1 MKKAYIVVNKEQ
13 EQDVLHTLAGRGI
26 RWDGGDSPANFLPSK
41 TSSFDNYPIAIY
53 LHNDTKRLTW
63 DDDGGMKSLSEDEI
77 VYDGRKQVASDNNS
91 KMAVPTDV
99 YQALV
104 HWRKDYFLGYTV
116 VTISDLENLPEVIK
130 EWRGEDAGTMNKK
143 FATIINWVNSEDVFE
158 VEKPKK
164 QVVRSKDHT
173 EQGNY
178 LYVMLDISYGIKKT
192 TNFWDKDVATRF
204 NTREEAESWA
214 NSHQEVI
221 EVEG

>member
-13 EQDVLHTLAGRGI
+13 EQDVLHNLADRGI
-26 RWDGGDSPANFLPSK
+26 RWNGGDSPANFLPSK

-53 LHNDTKRLTW
+53 LHDDTKRLTW

-77 VYDGRKQVASDNNS
+77 VYDGRKQVTSDNNS

-104 HWRKDYFLGYTV
+104 HWHKDYFLDYTV
-116 VTISDLENLPEVIK
+116 VTISDLENLPEVVK
-130 EWRGEDAGTMNKK
+130 EWRGEDVGTMNKK
-143 FATIINWVNSEDVFE
+143 FATLINWVYGEYVFE

-164 QVVRSKDHT
+164 QVVRSK
-173 EQGNY
+173 
-178 LYVMLDISYGIKKT
+178 IKDGKGGYWFVHVNRDNRELANT
-192 TNFWDKDVATRF
+192 TYRESNATKF
-204 NTREEAESWA
+204 DTKEEAESWA
-214 NSHQEVI
+214 NFHQEVI

>member
-1 MKKAYIVVNKEQ
+1 
-13 EQDVLHTLAGRGI
+13 
-26 RWDGGDSPANFLPSK
+26 
-41 TSSFDNYPIAIY
+41 
-53 LHNDTKRLTW
+53 
-63 DDDGGMKSLSEDEI
+63 
-77 VYDGRKQVASDNNS
+77 
-91 KMAVPTDV
+91 
-99 YQALV
+99 
-104 HWRKDYFLGYTV
+104 
-116 VTISDLENLPEVIK
+116 
-130 EWRGEDAGTMNKK
+130 MNKK

-164 QVVRSKDHT
+164 QAVRSKDHT

-178 LYVMLDISYGIKKT
+178 LYVMLDISYDIKKT

>member
-13 EQDVLHTLAGRGI
+13 EQDVLHTLACRGI

-53 LHNDTKRLTW
+53 LHDDTKQLTW
-63 DDDGGMKSLSEDEI
+63 DDDRGMKSLSEDEI

-104 HWRKDYFLGYTV
+104 HWRKDYFLDYTV
-116 VTISDLENLPEVIK
+116 VTISDLENLPEVVK
-130 EWRGEDAGTMNKK
+130 GWRGEDAGTMNKK
-143 FATIINWVNSEDVFE
+143 FASIINWVDGEDVFE

-164 QVVRSKDHT
+164 WVVRSKSLSNS
-173 EQGNY
+173 GNY
-178 LYVMLDISYGIKKT
+178 WYVLAREHDMTDWALNEDG
-192 TNFWDKDVATRF
+192 ATKF
-204 NTREEAESWA
+204 DTKEEAESWA
-214 NSHQEVI
+214 NSHQEVV

>member
-13 EQDVLHTLAGRGI
+13 EQDVLHALADRGI
-26 RWDGGDSPANFLPSK
+26 RWNGGDSPANFLPSK

-53 LHNDTKRLTW
+53 LHDDTKRLTW

-77 VYDGRKQVASDNNS
+77 VYDGRKQVTSDNNS
-91 KMAVPTDV
+91 KMTVPTDV

-104 HWRKDYFLGYTV
+104 HWYKDYFLDYTV
-116 VTISDLENLPEVIK
+116 VTISDLENLPEVVK

-143 FATIINWVNSEDVFE
+143 FATIINWVDGEDVFE

-164 QVVRSKDHT
+164 WVVQTKGKVP
-173 EQGNY
+173 QY
-178 LYVMLDISYGIKKT
+178 KMVLDDTTS
-192 TNFWDKDVATRF
+192 TNFYNINMATRF
-204 NTREEAESWA
+204 DTKEEAESWA
-214 NSHQEVI
+214 NAHQEVI

>member
-53 LHNDTKRLTW
+53 LHDDTKRLTW

-91 KMAVPTDV
+91 KMTVPTDV

-104 HWRKDYFLGYTV
+104 HWYKDYFLDYTV
-116 VTISDLENLPEVIK
+116 VTISDLENLPEVVK

-143 FATIINWVNSEDVFE
+143 FATIINWVDGEDVFE

-164 QVVRSKDHT
+164 WVVRSKGTDDDNDHWYV
-173 EQGNY
+173 Y
-178 LYVMLDISYGIKKT
+178 LPNNIDEINNVVYYMSS
-192 TNFWDKDVATRF
+192 ATLF
-204 NTREEAESWA
+204 DTKEEAESWA
-214 NSHQEVI
+214 NAHQEVI